1 MQHLVKEAHTRWG
14 AANLISGYLVHA
26 TNHRHGTA
34 GHNLGS
40 GWTPKA
46 ADVQLFGKPIPI
58 GGGCQYNHG
67 NWSST
72 GVLNL
77 SWYTLMRSSCQH
89 NSAHHPWE
97 VRKQRGSRVKGLNCE
112 SQSGGNLFT

>member
-26 TNHRHGTA
+26 SNHRHGTA

-46 ADVQLFGKPIPI
+46 ADVQVF
-58 GGGCQYNHG
+58 
-67 NWSST
+67 
-72 GVLNL
+72 
-77 SWYTLMRSSCQH
+77 
-89 NSAHHPWE
+89 
-97 VRKQRGSRVKGLNCE
+97 
-112 SQSGGNLFT
+112 